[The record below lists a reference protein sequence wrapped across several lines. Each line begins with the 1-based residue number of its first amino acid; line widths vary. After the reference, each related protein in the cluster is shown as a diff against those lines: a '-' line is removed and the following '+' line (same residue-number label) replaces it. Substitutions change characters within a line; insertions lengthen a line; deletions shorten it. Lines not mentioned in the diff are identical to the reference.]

1 MNNIDDGYVKLFLK
15 SCKKNF
21 TKETTLL
28 FLIEKYEAILYAG
41 KYNYNNIYYSSGI

>member
-1 MNNIDDGYVKLFLK
+1 MDNVNLFLK
-15 SCKKNF
+15 FYEKNP

-41 KYNYNNIYYSSGI
+41 KYL